1 MNYADAAPQPEFV
14 LGTVACVGLVCLLFV
29 SGAILA
35 VVLFRRSRKKGPGD
49 VA

>member
-1 MNYADAAPQPEFV
+1 MNYADAAPQPGFV
-14 LGTVACVGLVCLLFV
+14 MGTAACLGLVCMLLV
-29 SGAILA
+29 SAVVLA